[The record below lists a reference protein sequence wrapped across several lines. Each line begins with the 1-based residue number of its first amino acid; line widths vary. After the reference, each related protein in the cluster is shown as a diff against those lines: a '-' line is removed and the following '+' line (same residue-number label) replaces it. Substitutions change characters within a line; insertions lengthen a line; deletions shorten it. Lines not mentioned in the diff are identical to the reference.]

1 MLSKILGDSIKSKV
15 LGKGSKLEAVTAESK
30 TSPSLA
36 VLNITAKNFL
46 LLPTIARDVNVARQ
60 AMIALVKL
68 AGGKSTNKAD
78 AQMLKAG
85 ERSKKFEVK
94 SGVTQE
100 DGDGL
105 GNFLKKK
112 VKKSFKKWF
121 KKTRL
126 GKAIRKMKIGMK
138 KLVRK
143 FKKMGLKLLKKIF
156 NKALLKT
163 IFSPKNIAKIL
174 FKVLRVAGP
183 VGLVIT
189 IVGSIVN
196 GAIDAWNTWQDTG
209 SIWESLKAGLG
220 GILEFATFGIID
232 KQFID
237 NLTDGIGEMIAPLV
251 DGFTEFYDNTL
262 NWIGDKWDS
271 LTAWITGDEQKPT
284 IKKQPIQKEQE
295 PEKPGPSKKEIEAKW
310 RKEKAAIRELLLIRN
325 ELKFEL
331 TQLEYDLEAVNAEL
345 ESVVTGQPVKIPSG
359 PPGTP
364 STSATPTSPQPQQPS
379 TAGTA
384 PSSPTPAPTP
394 SGETPQPK
402 PEGASTSG
410 IFSDENS
417 FVKALKPWA
426 EYVSQAIGGKVP
438 PLAILGQWAG
448 ESGVGKSL
456 PADYNYA
463 GIKAGKTFQKG
474 DFVLTEERYTDAQIK
489 KAQASGEELE
499 KVITSPQDKIKKK
512 GRLVT
517 IDEWFGAGAFQK
529 ARDEGKNWVQVK
541 SYFAKFKDL
550 KDFADSFASFIS
562 SPRYAKAR
570 EQTTASGFGYEIA
583 KAGYAT
589 ASPDKYSAKVS
600 SFEQKYSA
608 PSGTAVAQNSKDV
621 SQGQREQLKPT
632 DANVINVQKTNNTT
646 VAVNETKTR
655 DTNQGQAASTL
666 VGRAA

>member
-15 LGKGSKLEAVTAESK
+15 LGKGSKLEAVEAESK
-30 TSPSLA
+30 TSPAVA

-46 LLPTIARDVNVARQ
+46 LLPSIARDVNVARQ

-68 AGGKSTNKAD
+68 AGGTSTNKAD
-78 AQMLKAG
+78 AHMLKAG

-94 SGVTQE
+94 TGATQE
-100 DGDGL
+100 DSDGL
-105 GNFLKKK
+105 GNFLKKR

-143 FKKMGLKLLKKIF
+143 FKKFGLKLLKKIF
-156 NKALLKT
+156 NKALLKS

-189 IVGSIVN
+189 VVGAVTN
-196 GAIDAWNTWQDTG
+196 GIIDAWNTWQDTG
-209 SIWESLKAGLG
+209 SLWETVKAGLG
-220 GILEFATFGIID
+220 GILDFVTFGLID
-232 KQFID
+232 KEFID
-237 NLTDGIGEMIAPLV
+237 NLTDGIGDMIAPLV
-251 DGFTEFYDNTL
+251 DGFTKFYDDSL
-262 NWIGDKWDS
+262 NWIGDKWDG
-271 LTAWITGDEQKPT
+271 LTAWVTGKEQETKP
-284 IKKQPIQKEQE
+284 KKQPMTYE
-295 PEKPGPSKKEIEAKW
+295 PQPQPEGPSKKEIEAKW
-310 RKEKAAIRELLLIRN
+310 KKEKAQIRELLKIRD

-331 TQLEYDLEAVNAEL
+331 SQLEYDVGALDAEL
-345 ESVVTGQPVKIPSG
+345 QSVITGEPVKYPSPSG
-359 PPGTP
+359 SPGQTT
-364 STSATPTSPQPQQPS
+364 STSPSPQQPS
-379 TAGTA
+379 TAGTPA
-384 PSSPTPAPTP
+384 PSPTPAPTP
-394 SGETPQPK
+394 SGETPNPK
-402 PEGASTSG
+402 PEGSQTGG
-410 IFSDENS
+410 IFSDES
-417 FVKALKPWA
+417 AFVKALKPWA

-489 KAQASGEELE
+489 KAQAGGEELE
-499 KVITSPQDKIKKK
+499 KVITSPNDKIKKK

-562 SPRYAKAR
+562 SPRYSKAR
-570 EQTTASGFGYEIA
+570 EQTTAAGFGYEIA

-589 ASPDKYSAKVS
+589 ASADKYSAKVS
-600 SFEQKYSA
+600 AFEQKYSA
-608 PSGTAVAQNSKDV
+608 PSGTQVAQNSTQV

-632 DANVINVQKTNNTT
+632 DANVVNIQKTNNTT
-646 VAVNETKTR
+646 VAVNDTKTR
-655 DTNQGQAASTL
+655 DQNQGDAANKM

>member
-15 LGKGSKLEAVTAESK
+15 LGKGSKLESVSAKSK
-30 TSPSLA
+30 TSPSVA

-105 GNFLKKK
+105 GNFLKKR

-138 KLVRK
+138 RMVRS
-143 FKKMGLKLLKKIF
+143 FKKLGLKFLKKIF
-156 NKALLKT
+156 NKALLKS

-183 VGLVIT
+183 IGLAITVI
-189 IVGSIVN
+189 GSVVN
-196 GAIDAWNTWQDTG
+196 GAIDAWNTWQETG
-209 SIWESLKAGLG
+209 DWWETLKAGLG

-232 KQFID
+232 KQFLD
-237 NLTDGIGEMIAPLV
+237 NLTDGIGEMISPLV
-251 DGFTEFYDNTL
+251 EGFTQFYEDSI
-262 NWIGDKWDS
+262 NWIGDKWDG
-271 LTAWITGDEQKPT
+271 LTTWITGDEQKPKL
-284 IKKQPIQKEQE
+284 KKQPIQRNEDTQ
-295 PEKPGPSKKEIEAKW
+295 PEGPSKKEIEAKW
-310 RKEKAAIRELLLIRN
+310 RKEKAAIRELLLIRD
-325 ELKFEL
+325 ELRFEL
-331 TQLEYDLEAVNAEL
+331 TQLEYEVAETNAEL
-345 ESVVTGQPVKIPSG
+345 ESIVTGQPVKVPSG

-364 STSATPTSPQPQQPS
+364 ASTAPSPSGQPQQPS
-379 TAGTA
+379 TAGTPPA
-384 PSSPTPAPTP
+384 SPTPAPAP

-448 ESGVGKSL
+448 ESGAGKSL

-489 KAQASGEELE
+489 KAQASGEELD
-499 KVITSPQDKIKKK
+499 KVISSPTDKIKKK

-570 EQTTASGFGYEIA
+570 EQTTAAGFGYEIA

-589 ASPDKYSAKVS
+589 ASADKYSAKVS
-600 SFEQKYSA
+600 AFEQKYSA
-608 PSGTAVAQNSKDV
+608 PSGTQVAQNSKDV

-646 VAVNETKTR
+646 VAVNETTTK
-655 DTNQGQAASTL
+655 DTKQGQAASTL

>member
-232 KQFID
+232 KEFID

-251 DGFTEFYDNTL
+251 DGFTEFYDNAL

-295 PEKPGPSKKEIEAKW
+295 PEDPGPSKKEIEAKW

-325 ELKFEL
+325 ELRFEL
-331 TQLEYDLEAVNAEL
+331 TQLEYDLQAVNAEL